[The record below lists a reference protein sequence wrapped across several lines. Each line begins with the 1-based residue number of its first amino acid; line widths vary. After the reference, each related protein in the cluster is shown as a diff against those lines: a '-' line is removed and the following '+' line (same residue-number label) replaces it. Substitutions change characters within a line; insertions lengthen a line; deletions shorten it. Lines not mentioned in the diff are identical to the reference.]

1 MISYDYFKN
10 GKILLI
16 KYNDK
21 LTKQELSSFVKFLV
35 DNTNMSYLEEIV
47 ADYRDAEITFNEN
60 DVKELTEFRMR
71 IMKGFQKIKTIF
83 LVSNPKDTAIT
94 YLYSNEYN
102 NFTPVSIFSTINACL
117 KMLSLD
123 VSNSKLEEMINNLSL
138 KYSLDL
144 RYDLKSEKEL

>member
-117 KMLSLD
+117 KILSLD
-123 VSNSKLEEMINNLSL
+123 VSNSKLEEMINKLSL

-144 RYDLKSEKEL
+144 SNDLKSEKEL